1 MMYCHL
7 QDPLLTIDLNNS
19 PIWTGN
25 WSQLCPTCKV
35 CLMTFL
41 FVKKITNILVVH
53 VYFVLFSDYYYCFNF
68 QIIRPVRSKHC
79 PACKCCVEQ
88 FDHHCPWISNCVG
101 KVSSWLDYARMEL
114 RLWHSWNDWKAWS
127 ISYYWPKVQAHNKTA
142 HFWGLSSH
150 FFIPSKLTKLM
161 FINSESMLK

>member
-1 MMYCHL
+1 MRLIVWGGRAAYSVLDWDIDIWWPLELLNSLMMYCHL

-41 FVKKITNILVVH
+41 FVKKITNIFVVH
-53 VYFVLFSDYYYCFNF
+53 VYFVLFSDYYYYYCFNF

-101 KVSSWLDYARMEL
+101 KVSGWLEL
-114 RLWHSWNDWKAWS
+114 C
-127 ISYYWPKVQAHNKTA
+127 
-142 HFWGLSSH
+142 
-150 FFIPSKLTKLM
+150 
-161 FINSESMLK
+161 